1 MSVMRQRVINVW
13 SMSYNPKR
21 VYRRKASI
29 VILLDMGHLHCTA
42 QPGDLVDIF
51 RVVKEI

>member
-1 MSVMRQRVINVW
+1 MSVMRQRVINVR

-29 VILLDMGHLHCTA
+29 VILLYMVHIHCTA
-42 QPGDLVDIF
+42 QPGDLIDIF
-51 RVVKEI
+51 HVVKEI